1 MSQYNQYES
10 VYPIVLLRT
19 AQVNTQLES
28 RCLHAQSREL
38 SHLTKQNVPVL
49 RTHLCEVM

>member
-1 MSQYNQYES
+1 MSQYNQCES

-38 SHLTKQNVPVL
+38 SHLNQAECSSTENTSV
-49 RTHLCEVM
+49 

>member
-1 MSQYNQYES
+1 MRQYNQYES

-19 AQVNTQLES
+19 AQVTMVNTQLES
-28 RCLHAQSREL
+28 RCLHAL
-38 SHLTKQNVPVL
+38 SGEQNVPVL